1 MTSEAGAKRSG
12 QQETVRTA
20 VSAVLSIGVL
30 GGAIFANKLGA
41 DPETFVAWGGTIIGF
56 WFGARAAANGTP
68 KQL

>member
-1 MTSEAGAKRSG
+1 MRRAAN
-12 QQETVRTA
+12 QETVRTA

-30 GGAIFANKLGA
+30 AGAVFANQLGA